1 MSEFITKDFDYKL
14 REIADVN
21 NLPIIIFNLSGE
33 ILITSIDTLFQDR
46 YSRDLSKE
54 LLLKLHKSKN
64 GRLVERSSDQDINS
78 YSFAF
83 NKKKSKNGYNK
94 YPISSFRLY

>member
-33 ILITSIDTLFQDR
+33 ILITSIDTLF
-46 YSRDLSKE
+46 KI
-54 LLLKLHKSKN
+54 
-64 GRLVERSSDQDINS
+64 DIS
-78 YSFAF
+78 
-83 NKKKSKNGYNK
+83 
-94 YPISSFRLY
+94 